1 MLGAFA
7 GGLISAY
14 GSYRSSKAQQ
24 AGIDRQIAA
33 EREARAEGK
42 EAAKFRPVGFTSPY
56 GMMRTTVDEQ
66 GRLTDVGF
74 DLDPRFQR
82 RADIYAGLGEQ
93 MLGGID
99 VDPMAAAEART
110 ARLEALAQPGREL
123 AQERMFS
130 SLASKGL
137 TGLGVDTGY
146 GGASNP
152 YAMAMMQAQEAQ
164 RARTAAESYDVARS
178 DISKDLLLAQS
189 LFGQEQDIYGLGRSE
204 MDYGLNL
211 ADTGRMRRLEAAGR
225 SASSARNIASLQG
238 QAGNIAA
245 GRTEAL
251 LSSLGQ
257 LGGRAYDAGLFG
269 GSQFAGT
276 GAGTSMYTGGN
287 MPNSLMRYGSA
298 YSGVLP

>member
-1 MLGAFA
+1 MWGAIV
-7 GGLISAY
+7 GGALSAY
-14 GSYRSSKAQQ
+14 GAYRSSKAQQ

-33 EREARAEGK
+33 EREARAAAE

-56 GMMRTTVDEQ
+56 GTMRTTVDEE

-74 DLDPRFQR
+74 DLDPRYQQ

-99 VDPMAAAEART
+99 IDPMAAAEART

-137 TGLGVDTGY
+137 TGLATDIGY
-146 GGASNP
+146 GGAANP
-152 YAMAMMQAQEAQ
+152 YAMALAQSQEAQ
-164 RARTAAESYDVARS
+164 RAATAAESYDLARR
-178 DISKDLLLAQS
+178 DITADIALADT
-189 LFGQEQDIYGLGRSE
+189 LFGQERGIYDIGRSE

-211 ADTGRMRRLEAAGR
+211 ADTERMRRLEAAGR

-238 QAGNIAA
+238 QAGNVAA
-245 GRTEAL
+245 GRYEAL

-257 LGGRAYDAGLFG
+257 LGGRAYDAGLFS
-269 GSQFAGT
+269 GS
-276 GAGTSMYTGGN
+276 TGGGGYSN
-287 MPNSLMRYGSA
+287 PSFGSSLQNPNLY
-298 YSGVLP
+298 YS

>member
-1 MLGAFA
+1 MWGAIV
-7 GGLISAY
+7 GGALSAY
-14 GSYRSSKAQQ
+14 GSYKSSKAQQ

-33 EREARAEGK
+33 EREARAAGE

-56 GMMRTTVDEQ
+56 GAMRTEVDAS

-74 DLDPRFQR
+74 DLDPRFQQ

-99 VDPMAAAEART
+99 IDPTAAAQART

-123 AQERMFS
+123 SQERMFS

-137 TGLGVDTGY
+137 TGLGVDMGY
-146 GGASNP
+146 GGAANP
-152 YAMAMMQAQEAQ
+152 YMMAMAQAEEAQ
-164 RARTAAESYDVARS
+164 RARTSAESYDLARR
-178 DISKDLLLAQS
+178 DITADLTLMDT
-189 LFGQEQDIYGLGRSE
+189 LFGREQDIYGLGRSE
-204 MDYGLNL
+204 MEYGLEL
-211 ADTGRMRRLEAAGR
+211 ADVERRRRMEAASG
-225 SASSARNIASLQG
+225 SAASARNIASMQA
-238 QAGNIAA
+238 QAGNVAA

-269 GSQFAGT
+269 GSSSSSGFVNPMAQM
-276 GAGTSMYTGGN
+276 SGN
-287 MPNSLMRYGSA
+287 SVYMNDPTFGRVY
-298 YSGVLP
+298 YD

>member
-1 MLGAFA
+1 MWGAIV
-7 GGLISAY
+7 GGALSAY
-14 GSYRSSKAQQ
+14 GSYKSSKAQQ

-33 EREARAEGK
+33 EREARAAGE

-56 GMMRTTVDEQ
+56 GAMRTSVDEE

-74 DLDPRFQR
+74 DLDPRFQQ

-99 VDPMAAAEART
+99 IDPTAAAQART

-123 AQERMFS
+123 SQERMFS

-137 TGLGVDTGY
+137 TGLGVDMGY
-146 GGASNP
+146 GGAANP
-152 YAMAMMQAQEAQ
+152 YMMAMAQAEEAQ
-164 RARTAAESYDVARS
+164 RARTSAESYDLARR
-178 DISKDLLLAQS
+178 DITADLTLMDT
-189 LFGQEQDIYGLGRSE
+189 LFGREQDIYGLGRSE
-204 MDYGLNL
+204 MEYGLEL
-211 ADTGRMRRLEAAGR
+211 ADVERRRRMEAASG
-225 SASSARNIASLQG
+225 SAASARNIASMQA
-238 QAGNIAA
+238 QAGNVAA

-269 GSQFAGT
+269 GSSSSSGFVNPMAQM
-276 GAGTSMYTGGN
+276 SGN
-287 MPNSLMRYGSA
+287 SVYMNDPTFGRVY
-298 YSGVLP
+298 YD